1 MVQKRLTKAEIERLK
16 TITKSLYLHE
26 DITQIRAMAARVGV
40 SEPTMSKW
48 FKIHEEEWKRLKK
61 NIVLTREERMADLYD
76 ELTEIANHIKSLPEG
91 KRFAD
96 SKLGDVRR
104 KLIKDIK
111 ELEVNAS
118 IPEVIAALT
127 ALIKFVRN
135 ENLEDSKVIMNW
147 ADLYIK
153 TLLR

>member
-1 MVQKRLTKAEIERLK
+1 MAQKRLTKAEIERLK
-16 TITKSLYLHE
+16 SMAKSLYIHE
-26 DITQIRAMAARVGV
+26 DITQQKALAARIGV
-40 SEPTMSKW
+40 SENTMSKW
-48 FKIHEEEWKRLKK
+48 FKLHEDEWKRLKK

-76 ELTEIANHIKSLPEG
+76 ELTEIANYIKGLPEG

-127 ALIKFVRN
+127 GLIKFIRN
-135 ENLEDSKVIMNW
+135 ENLQEAKLVMVW

-153 TLLR
+153 TLLK

>member
-1 MVQKRLTKAEIERLK
+1 MAQKRLTKAEIERLK
-16 TITKSLYLHE
+16 TIAKSLYIHE
-26 DITQIRAMAARVGV
+26 DITQQKALAARVGV
-40 SEPTMSKW
+40 SENTMSKW
-48 FKIHEEEWKRLKK
+48 FKIHEEEWNKHKK
-61 NIVLTREERMADLYD
+61 NFVLTREERMSDLFD
-76 ELTEIANHIKSLPEG
+76 ELTEIQNHIKGLPEG

-127 ALIKFVRN
+127 GLIKFVRN
-135 ENLEDSKVIMNW
+135 ENLQEAKLIMGW
-147 ADLYIK
+147 SDLYIK
-153 TLLR
+153 TLLK